1 MASESGK
8 ARRKPRADS
17 LRNREKLLEAAAT
30 VFGAGGAQASLEAVA
45 REAGVGIGTLYR
57 HFPTREELFEAVY
70 RNEVDILYA
79 LAEELVREE
88 VEPVTALQR
97 WIHASVRLFA
107 TKSGMIGALQL
118 DTQASAELKTY
129 SMDKMTG
136 SIGMLIDRGVRDGT
150 LRDDIGPEDVFRA
163 LVGIYYS
170 QNQTG
175 GPAAALRL
183 IDVFVDG
190 LRKR

>member
-1 MASESGK
+1 MAPETSK

-17 LRNREKLLEAAAT
+17 LRNREKLLAAAST
-30 VFGAGGAQASLEAVA
+30 VFGAGGGQASLEAVA

-70 RNEVDILYA
+70 RNEVDILHA
-79 LAEELVREE
+79 LAEELLREQ

-107 TKSGMIGALQL
+107 TKKGMIEALQL
-118 DTQASAELKTY
+118 ATQASDELKTY

-136 SIGMLIDRGVRDGT
+136 SIGMLIDRGVGDGT

-170 QNQTG
+170 QNQSG
-175 GPAAALRL
+175 GPTAALRL

>member
-8 ARRKPRADS
+8 AGRKPRADS

-30 VFGAGGAQASLEAVA
+30 VFGAGGGQASLEAVA
-45 REAGVGIGTLYR
+45 REAGVGIATLYR
-57 HFPTREELFEAVY
+57 HFPTREDLFEAVY
-70 RNEVDILYA
+70 RNEVDILFA
-79 LAEELVREE
+79 LAEQLLRGE

-107 TKSGMIGALQL
+107 TKSGMIEALQL
-118 DTQASAELKTY
+118 ATQASAELKTY
-129 SMDKMTG
+129 SLDKMTA
-136 SIGMLIDRGVRDGT
+136 SIGMLIDRGVGAGS

-175 GPAAALRL
+175 GPTAALRL